1 MELKPPRNGSATRP
15 PGRER
20 TVNPPAR
27 DVQQGEAKKF
37 WNRHRKICEGKKKWL
52 LIIGGILGVAIITV
66 ILRWRL
72 RAGAP
77 AENYN
82 GTDADGRTV
91 GNGKTFLDG
100 ETVDKDNETA
110 RDCERLVYVSANNS
124 DGSFQS
130 SYNSCASKGYEL
142 LKEPDIEDRIH
153 CIPQREDFWI
163 YARRD
168 CEPCPVYNTHDGVLR
183 LDSTTM
189 RRFLCDPQA
198 PEPTDGPCPGEVYN
212 LGSLSQP
219 HTNYGQS
226 HQDPIHLPV
235 CIWGFGGNQRTLRKP
250 NKHGENIQPLQDN
263 WLKERERIFFYV
275 LLENEFCMKKPK
287 LQTVS
292 GLQIR
297 RSLTRKG
304 NFIKYH
310 VLLLPLFIKIRK
322 LHNGNKC
329 CYLLYFMISW
339 CCCNEIRAV
348 TVQQA
353 QGIQK

>member
-198 PEPTDGPCPGEVYN
+198 PEPTDG
-212 LGSLSQP
+212 
-219 HTNYGQS
+219 
-226 HQDPIHLPV
+226 
-235 CIWGFGGNQRTLRKP
+235 
-250 NKHGENIQPLQDN
+250 
-263 WLKERERIFFYV
+263 
-275 LLENEFCMKKPK
+275 
-287 LQTVS
+287 
-292 GLQIR
+292 
-297 RSLTRKG
+297 
-304 NFIKYH
+304 
-310 VLLLPLFIKIRK
+310 
-322 LHNGNKC
+322 
-329 CYLLYFMISW
+329 
-339 CCCNEIRAV
+339 
-348 TVQQA
+348 
-353 QGIQK
+353 